1 MTSASA
7 ATASTVSV
15 KSAASDG
22 FFSGASALISV
33 LGKSNPI
40 AGIISS
46 GLLGAF
52 KTFYNDATKTPQP
65 STQEIVDLI
74 NQLSDKIDSQYNAQT
89 SQEKALEAINKL
101 QSFANILTSAKGYN
115 ESALGQIALF
125 KEDKVCAQDYKNII
139 KYTSGDNA
147 FKENFM
153 SLSNLITGGQPGIK
167 GKPSFMQYLDYSKAC
182 KENNNDAAVIKK
194 DCEMFNKMT
203 LEQYALYFTNL
214 ITGCLAEYNLAELE
228 YKEGSLSLQDKNS
241 LQGSITSAMNIYYRK
256 AKNVVDKYNEVSDA
270 VKNLTVAKVTVNGVT
285 TEKFSFGDAWVEA
298 SKNGGTMQLVQ
309 DWKTDNFAADVY
321 YYDANKQFKD
331 GALYVSGQTVTL
343 DLNGHSI
350 IHKNAHKYDLFSENG
365 NLTLKDSSGNK
376 NAVNGI
382 LAKGGNVTVDGVTIR
397 ESADAG
403 IRADDL
409 HMTVKNTTFINNRNS
424 AVVTGQNAYTTIDN
438 CFFRTNRGSAVY
450 NSDSYV
456 TIRNSFFDDN
466 RSDSGDGNSKAGGAI
481 YSHSKL
487 TVENCKFANN
497 KAEKGGA
504 IFTDY
509 ITSITN
515 CLFEGNRA
523 TNNGG
528 AVIADYRGSDWC
540 FSVDIE
546 SSIFKK
552 NNAGNEGGAV
562 YCDSM
567 NYLSLKDVEIQNN
580 TAGAN
585 GGGLYCKKGAGSSCD
600 PFISGRITIV
610 NNRLS
615 NGAVSNAFLDENTTS
630 KCIFK
635 IDDNIDPNSRIGVT
649 SPTTDK
655 SLDICRIWNKSAY
668 ENAADVF
675 SYDNGNYRINRY
687 THFYSDYWY
696 VEIVRN

>member
-1 MTSASA
+1 M
-7 ATASTVSV
+7 
-15 KSAASDG
+15 
-22 FFSGASALISV
+22 
-33 LGKSNPI
+33 
-40 AGIISS
+40 
-46 GLLGAF
+46 
-52 KTFYNDATKTPQP
+52 
-65 STQEIVDLI
+65 
-74 NQLSDKIDSQYNAQT
+74 
-89 SQEKALEAINKL
+89 LEN
-101 QSFANILTSAKGYN
+101 G
-115 ESALGQIALF
+115 
-125 KEDKVCAQDYKNII
+125 DYKTTLTV
-139 KYTSGDNA
+139 K
-147 FKENFM
+147 
-153 SLSNLITGGQPGIK
+153 NLIFDGKNIGGSNISGGIVKTK
-167 GKPSFMQYLDYSKAC
+167 GWNVVVDHVEFRNSKAQFGGGIYI
-182 KENNNDAAVIKK
+182 ESV
-194 DCEMFNKMT
+194 
-203 LEQYALYFTNL
+203 
-214 ITGCLAEYNLAELE
+214 
-228 YKEGSLSLQDKNS
+228 DKNS
-241 LQGSITSAMNIYYRK
+241 S
-256 AKNVVDKYNEVSDA
+256 DKTPIGR
-270 VKNLTVAKVTVNGVT
+270 LTVSNSSFTNCECTAATDKFGGGAIWTSMKTVTIEHTDFLSCKANQQ
-285 TEKFSFGDAWVEA
+285 
-298 SKNGGTMQLVQ
+298 GGALFHYV
-309 DWKTDNFAADVY
+309 AADGSRESY
-321 YYDANKQFKD
+321 
-331 GALYVSGQTVTL
+331 TM
-343 DLNGHSI
+343 
-350 IHKNAHKYDLFSENG
+350 
-365 NLTLKDSSGNK
+365 
-376 NAVNGI
+376 
-382 LAKGGNVTVDGVTIR
+382 VDGCTFDGCSTGSAAGSM
-397 ESADAG
+397 ESGATEV
-403 IRADDL
+403 
-409 HMTVKNTTFINNRNS
+409 TVKNTTFINNRNS